1 MAHKTSKDWSVKLDS
16 STGALTTITG
26 SVNQYSVQG
35 TLAML
40 EDSGGG
46 DTESTFLPGLAGASI
61 PLNGWVNSTTH
72 GIFAPLVG
80 KRTSITKTF
89 VVGDG
94 VKFWTGE
101 AWPENVQ
108 ISGNVNQLQAW
119 SATMRLDGAMTHT
132 AVSP

>member
-1 MAHKTSKDWSVKLDS
+1 MAHKTSKDWTFKLDDA
-16 STGALTTITG
+16 TGILKDITG
-26 SVNQYSVQG
+26 DTNQHSVQG

-46 DTESTFLPGLAGASI
+46 DTESTFLPGLAGATI
-61 PLNGWVNSTTH
+61 PANGWVNSTTE

-89 VVGDG
+89 VAGNG
-94 VKFWTGE
+94 VKYLTGE

-108 ISGNVNQLQAW
+108 ISGNVNQLMAW
-119 SATMRLDGAMTHT
+119 STTLRLDGAMTRT
-132 AVSP
+132 SVSP